1 MIDFVNKYNAMVSII
16 VPIYKVEDYIKECI
30 DSILAQ
36 TYPDFELILVDD
48 GSPDNCGS
56 ICDEYAKDDDRI
68 KVVHK
73 QNGGLTSARNAGLK
87 VSKGEWIM
95 HVDGD
100 DWIEPDMLEN
110 LVMTAEK
117 NNAEIVFG
125 DFNKY
130 GPYAGVKQLPSW
142 NDNKFESMSNYIA
155 YMMTTIWGSIAKR
168 SLYTDNSLKSPES
181 ISYCED
187 FHLIVRLCHF
197 AKKIVNVHRP
207 FYHYR
212 YRPTSI
218 VANMS
223 KRTEADE
230 QWAYQDTIRF
240 FKEQGV
246 YEDYRKVMSWRV
258 LKGAQEL
265 LLTPS
270 EHQRFLELFKDG
282 REFIFSC
289 PFVNKKIK
297 MLAWMLTHNLRP
309 AVVLF
314 DRMRS
319 MIGR

>member
-1 MIDFVNKYNAMVSII
+1 MSTVSII
-16 VPIYKVEDYIKECI
+16 VPIYKVEDYIRECI

-48 GSPDNCGS
+48 GSPDICGR
-56 ICDEYAKDDDRI
+56 ICDDYAKGDNRI

-73 QNGGLTSARNAGLK
+73 VNGGLTSARNAGLE
-87 VSKGEWIM
+87 VAKGDWIM

-100 DWIEPDMLEN
+100 DWIEPDMIKSLIEAAQATGAD
-110 LVMTAEK
+110 L
-117 NNAEIVFG
+117 VFG
-125 DFNKY
+125 DFTKY
-130 GPYAGVKQLPSW
+130 GPYAGYYKLPTWSS
-142 NDNKFESMSNYIA
+142 DKIKSMSKYIA

-168 SLYTDNSLKSPES
+168 SLYADHSLKSPEG

-197 AKKIVNVHRP
+197 AKKVVNVHRP

-218 VANMS
+218 MSNMS
-223 KRTEADE
+223 RKTEADE

-258 LKGAQEL
+258 LKSAQEL
-265 LLTPS
+265 LLDPAG
-270 EHQRFLELFKDG
+270 HKRFMGLFNDG

-289 PFVNKKIK
+289 PFVNRKIK

-309 AVVLF
+309 AVVVF

>member
-1 MIDFVNKYNAMVSII
+1 MVSVI
-16 VPIYKVEDYIKECI
+16 VPVYKVEDYIRECI

-48 GSPDNCGS
+48 GSPDNCGR
-56 ICDEYAKDDDRI
+56 ICDDYAKGDNRI

-73 QNGGLTSARNAGLK
+73 VNGGLTSARNAGLD
-87 VSKGEWIM
+87 VAKGEWIM

-100 DWIEPDMLEN
+100 DWIDPDMIESLIEAAQATGAD
-110 LVMTAEK
+110 L
-117 NNAEIVFG
+117 VFG
-125 DFNKY
+125 DFTKY
-130 GPYAGVKQLPSW
+130 GPYAGYYKLPTWSS
-142 NDNKFESMSNYIA
+142 DKRESISNYIA
-155 YMMTTIWGSIAKR
+155 YMMTTIWGSISKR
-168 SLYTDNSLKSPES
+168 SIYADHSLKSPEG

-197 AKKIVNVHRP
+197 AKKVVNVHRS

-218 VANMS
+218 MSNMNG
-223 KRTEADE
+223 KTEADE
-230 QWAYQDTIRF
+230 QWVNQDTIRF
-240 FKEQGV
+240 FKDQGV

-258 LKGAQEL
+258 LKSAQEL
-265 LLTPS
+265 LLDPAG
-270 EHQRFLELFKDG
+270 HKRFMGLFNDG

-289 PFVNKKIK
+289 PFVNRKIK

-309 AVVLF
+309 AVVVF

>member
-1 MIDFVNKYNAMVSII
+1 MSTVSII
-16 VPIYKVEDYIKECI
+16 VPIYKVEDYIRECI

-36 TYPDFELILVDD
+36 TYSDFELILVDD
-48 GSPDNCGS
+48 GSPDSCGR
-56 ICDEYAKDDDRI
+56 ICDDYAKRDNRI

-73 QNGGLTSARNAGLK
+73 VNGGLTSARNAGLE
-87 VSKGEWIM
+87 VAKGEWIM

-100 DWIEPDMLEN
+100 DWIEPDMIESLIQAAQATGAD
-110 LVMTAEK
+110 L
-117 NNAEIVFG
+117 VFG
-125 DFNKY
+125 DFTKY
-130 GPYAGVKQLPSW
+130 GPYAGYYKLPTWSS
-142 NDNKFESMSNYIA
+142 DKIKSMSKYIA

-168 SLYTDNSLKSPES
+168 SLYADHSLKSPEG

-197 AKKIVNVHRP
+197 AKKVVNVHRP

-218 VANMS
+218 MSNMS
-223 KRTEADE
+223 RKTEADE

-258 LKGAQEL
+258 LKSAQEL
-265 LLTPS
+265 LLDPAD
-270 EHQRFLELFKDG
+270 HKRFMELFNDG

-289 PFVNKKIK
+289 PFVNRKIK

-309 AVVLF
+309 AVVVF

>member
-1 MIDFVNKYNAMVSII
+1 MSTVSII
-16 VPIYKVEDYIKECI
+16 VPIYKVEDYIRECI

-48 GSPDNCGS
+48 GSPDDCGR
-56 ICDEYAKDDDRI
+56 ICDDYAKRDNRI

-73 QNGGLTSARNAGLK
+73 VNGGLTSARNAGLE
-87 VSKGEWIM
+87 VAKGEWIM

-100 DWIEPDMLEN
+100 DWIEPDMIESLIQAAQVTGAD
-110 LVMTAEK
+110 L
-117 NNAEIVFG
+117 VFG
-125 DFNKY
+125 DFMKY
-130 GPYAGVKQLPSW
+130 GPGQGHYRFPDWVEEKHDSLCRFISYSW
-142 NDNKFESMSNYIA
+142 
-155 YMMTTIWGSIAKR
+155 TILCGSLIKR
-168 SLYTDNSLKSPES
+168 ILYTDNQLKSPEG

-197 AKKIVNVHRP
+197 ANKVVNVHRP

-218 VANMS
+218 MSNMS
-223 KRTEADE
+223 RKTEADE
-230 QWAYQDTIRF
+230 QWVYQDTIRF

-258 LKGAQEL
+258 LKSAQEL
-265 LLTPS
+265 LLDPAG
-270 EHQRFLELFKDG
+270 HKRFMELFNDG

-289 PFVNKKIK
+289 PFVNRKIK
-297 MLAWMLTHNLRP
+297 MLAWMMTHNLRL
-309 AVVLF
+309 AVVVF

-319 MIGR
+319 MTGR

>member
-1 MIDFVNKYNAMVSII
+1 MSTVSII
-16 VPIYKVEDYIKECI
+16 VPVYKVEDYIRECL

-36 TYPDFELILVDD
+36 TYPYFELILVDD
-48 GSPDNCGS
+48 GSPDNCGR
-56 ICDEYAKDDDRI
+56 ICDDYAKGDNRI

-73 QNGGLTSARNAGLK
+73 VNGGISSARNAGLE
-87 VSKGEWIM
+87 VAKGEWIM

-100 DWIEPDMLEN
+100 DWIEPDMIESLIEAAQITGADM
-110 LVMTAEK
+110 V
-117 NNAEIVFG
+117 IG
-125 DFNKY
+125 DFVKY
-130 GPYAGVKQLPSW
+130 GPSAGYNKLPTWSS
-142 NDNKFESMSNYIA
+142 DKKKSMTNYIA
-155 YMMTTIWGSIAKR
+155 YVMTTIWGSIAKR
-168 SLYTDNSLKSPES
+168 SLYADHSLKSPDG

-197 AKKIVNVHRP
+197 ANKIVNVHRP

-218 VANMS
+218 MSNMNG
-223 KRTEADE
+223 KTEADE
-230 QWAYQDTIRF
+230 QWVYQDTIRF

-258 LKGAQEL
+258 LKSAQEL
-265 LLTPS
+265 LLDPAG
-270 EHQRFLELFKDG
+270 HKRFMELFNDG

-309 AVVLF
+309 AVVVF

>member
-1 MIDFVNKYNAMVSII
+1 MAEVSII
-16 VPIYKVEDYIKECI
+16 VPIYNIEQYVGKCI
-30 DSILAQ
+30 ESILAQ

-48 GSPDNCGS
+48 GSPDDCGR
-56 ICDEYAKDDDRI
+56 ICDEYGERDERI
-68 KVVHK
+68 KVIHK
-73 QNGGLTSARNAGLK
+73 KNGGLTSARNAGL
-87 VSKGEWIM
+87 SEAEGEWIM

-100 DWIEPDMLEN
+100 DWIEPDMLES
-110 LVMTAEK
+110 LIGAAQVTGADL
-117 NNAEIVFG
+117 VFG
-125 DFNKY
+125 DFMKY
-130 GPYAGVKQLPSW
+130 GPYAGYFKLPTWSG
-142 NDNKFESMSNYIA
+142 DKRESMSNYIA

-168 SLYTDNSLKSPES
+168 SLYIDNSLKSPEG

-197 AKKIVNVHRP
+197 AKKVVNVHRP

-218 VANMS
+218 MS
-223 KRTEADE
+223 NLNKKTEADE
-230 QWAYQDTIRF
+230 QWVYQDTIRF

-258 LKGAQEL
+258 LKSAQEL
-265 LLTPS
+265 LLDPAG
-270 EHQRFLELFKDG
+270 HKRFMELFNDG

-289 PFVNKKIK
+289 PFVNRKIK

-309 AVVLF
+309 AVVVF

>member
-1 MIDFVNKYNAMVSII
+1 MMVSVI
-16 VPIYKVEDYIKECI
+16 VPIYKIPEYLSCCI

-48 GSPDNCGS
+48 GCPDDCGR
-56 ICDEYAKDDDRI
+56 ICDDYAKRDNRI

-73 QNGGLTSARNAGLK
+73 VNGGISSARNAGLE
-87 VSKGEWIM
+87 VAKGEWIM

-100 DWIEPDMLEN
+100 DWIEPDMIESLIEAAQITGADM
-110 LVMTAEK
+110 V
-117 NNAEIVFG
+117 IG
-125 DFNKY
+125 DFVKY
-130 GPYAGVKQLPSW
+130 GPSAGYNKLPTWSS
-142 NDNKFESMSNYIA
+142 DKKKSMTNYIA
-155 YMMTTIWGSIAKR
+155 YVMTTIWGSIAKR
-168 SLYTDNSLKSPES
+168 SLYADHSLKSPDG

-197 AKKIVNVHRP
+197 AKKVVNVHRP

-218 VANMS
+218 MSNMS
-223 KRTEADE
+223 RKTEADE

-258 LKGAQEL
+258 LKSAQEL
-265 LLTPS
+265 LLDPAG
-270 EHQRFLELFKDG
+270 HKRFMELFNDG

-289 PFVNKKIK
+289 PFVNRKIK

-309 AVVLF
+309 AVVVF

>member
-1 MIDFVNKYNAMVSII
+1 MSTVSII
-16 VPIYKVEDYIKECI
+16 VPIYKVEDYIRECI

-48 GSPDNCGS
+48 GSPDNCGR
-56 ICDEYAKDDDRI
+56 ICDDYAKGDNRI

-73 QNGGLTSARNAGLK
+73 VNAGLTSARNAGLE
-87 VSKGEWIM
+87 VAKGDWIM

-100 DWIEPDMLEN
+100 DWIEPDMIESLIQAAQATGAD
-110 LVMTAEK
+110 L
-117 NNAEIVFG
+117 VFG
-125 DFNKY
+125 DFTKY
-130 GPYAGVKQLPSW
+130 GPYAGYYKLPTWSS
-142 NDNKFESMSNYIA
+142 DKRESMSKYIA

-168 SLYTDNSLKSPES
+168 SLYADHSLKSPEG

-197 AKKIVNVHRP
+197 AKKVVNVHRP

-218 VANMS
+218 MSNMS
-223 KRTEADE
+223 RKTEADE

-246 YEDYRKVMSWRV
+246 YEDYRRVMSWRV
-258 LKGAQEL
+258 LKGTQDL
-265 LLTPS
+265 LLDPS
-270 EHQRFLELFKDG
+270 EHQRFMELFNDG

-289 PFVNKKIK
+289 PFVNRKIK

-309 AVVLF
+309 AVVVF

>member
-1 MIDFVNKYNAMVSII
+1 MSTVSII
-16 VPIYKVEDYIKECI
+16 VPVYKVEDYIRECL

-36 TYPDFELILVDD
+36 TYPYFELILVDD
-48 GSPDNCGS
+48 GSPDNCGR
-56 ICDEYAKDDDRI
+56 ICDDYAKGDNRI

-73 QNGGLTSARNAGLK
+73 VNGGISSARNAGLE
-87 VSKGEWIM
+87 VAKGEWIM

-100 DWIEPDMLEN
+100 DWIEPDMIESLIEAAQITGADM
-110 LVMTAEK
+110 V
-117 NNAEIVFG
+117 IG
-125 DFNKY
+125 DFVKY
-130 GPYAGVKQLPSW
+130 GPSAGYNKLPTWSS
-142 NDNKFESMSNYIA
+142 DKKKSMTNYIA
-155 YMMTTIWGSIAKR
+155 YVMTTIWGSIAKR
-168 SLYTDNSLKSPES
+168 SLYADHFLKSPED

-187 FHLIVRLCHF
+187 FHLIVRLCHV
-197 AKKIVNVHRP
+197 AKKVANVHRP

-218 VANMS
+218 MSNMS
-223 KRTEADE
+223 RKTEADE

-258 LKGAQEL
+258 LKSAQEL
-265 LLTPS
+265 LLDPAG
-270 EHQRFLELFKDG
+270 HKRFMELFNDG

-289 PFVNKKIK
+289 PFVNRKIK

-309 AVVLF
+309 AVVVF

>member
-1 MIDFVNKYNAMVSII
+1 MSMVSII
-16 VPIYKVEDYIKECI
+16 VPIYNIEGYIRECVG
-30 DSILAQ
+30 SILAQ

-48 GSPDNCGS
+48 GSPDNCGR
-56 ICDEYAKDDDRI
+56 ICDEYAEKDVRI
-68 KVVHK
+68 KVIHK
-73 QNGGLTSARNAGLK
+73 ENGGLTSARNAGLS
-87 VSKGEWIM
+87 VAKGDWIM

-100 DWIEPDMLEN
+100 DWIEPDMIESLIEAAKATEAD
-110 LVMTAEK
+110 L
-117 NNAEIVFG
+117 VFG
-125 DFNKY
+125 DFMKY
-130 GPYAGVKQLPSW
+130 GPYAGNHKLPTWSI
-142 NDNKFESMSNYIA
+142 DKKDTMSRYIA

-168 SLYTDNSLKSPES
+168 SLYTEHSLKSPDGVR
-181 ISYCED
+181 YCED

-218 VANMS
+218 MSNMS
-223 KRTEADE
+223 RKTEADE
-230 QWAYQDTIRF
+230 QWVYQDTIRF

-258 LKGAQEL
+258 LKSAQEL
-265 LLTPS
+265 LLDPTG
-270 EHQRFLELFKDG
+270 HKRFMELFNDG
-282 REFIFSC
+282 KEFIFSC

-297 MLAWMLTHNLRP
+297 MLAWLITHNLRP
-309 AVVLF
+309 VVVMF

>member
-1 MIDFVNKYNAMVSII
+1 MMVSVI
-16 VPIYKVEDYIKECI
+16 VPIYKIPEYLSCCI

-48 GSPDNCGS
+48 GSPDDCGR
-56 ICDEYAKDDDRI
+56 ICDEYAERDVRI
-68 KVVHK
+68 KVIHK
-73 QNGGLTSARNAGLK
+73 KNGGLTSARNAGL
-87 VSKGEWIM
+87 SEASGDWIM
-95 HVDGD
+95 HIDGD
-100 DWIEPDMLEN
+100 DWIEPDMIESLIEAAQVTGAD
-110 LVMTAEK
+110 L
-117 NNAEIVFG
+117 VFG
-125 DFNKY
+125 DFTKY
-130 GPYAGVKQLPSW
+130 GPYAGYHKLPTWSS
-142 NDNKFESMSNYIA
+142 DKRESMSKYIA

-168 SLYTDNSLKSPES
+168 SLYADHSLKSPEG

-197 AKKIVNVHRP
+197 AKKVVNVHRP

-218 VANMS
+218 MSNMS
-223 KRTEADE
+223 RKTEADE

-246 YEDYRKVMSWRV
+246 YEDYRRVMSWRV
-258 LKGAQEL
+258 LKGTQDL
-265 LLTPS
+265 LLDPS
-270 EHQRFLELFKDG
+270 EHQRFMELFNYG

-289 PFVNKKIK
+289 PFVNRKIK
-297 MLAWMLTHNLRP
+297 MLAWMLTHNLRT
-309 AVVLF
+309 AVVVF

>member
-1 MIDFVNKYNAMVSII
+1 MVSVI
-16 VPIYKVEDYIKECI
+16 VPVYKVEDYIRECI

-48 GSPDNCGS
+48 GSPDSCGR
-56 ICDEYAKDDDRI
+56 ICDDYAKGDNRI

-73 QNGGLTSARNAGLK
+73 VNGGISSARNAGLE
-87 VSKGEWIM
+87 VAKGEWIM

-100 DWIEPDMLEN
+100 DWIEPDMIESLIEAAQVTGAD
-110 LVMTAEK
+110 L
-117 NNAEIVFG
+117 VFG
-125 DFNKY
+125 DFMKY
-130 GPYAGVKQLPSW
+130 GPSAGYNKLPTWGS
-142 NDNKFESMSNYIA
+142 DKKKSMSNYLA
-155 YMMTTIWGSIAKR
+155 YTMTTIWGSIAKR
-168 SLYTDNSLKSPES
+168 SLYADHSLKSPEG

-197 AKKIVNVHRP
+197 AKKVVNVHRP

-218 VANMS
+218 MSNMS
-223 KRTEADE
+223 RKTEADE

-258 LKGAQEL
+258 LKSAQEL
-265 LLTPS
+265 LLDPAG
-270 EHQRFLELFKDG
+270 HKRFMELFNDG

-289 PFVNKKIK
+289 PFVNRKIK

-309 AVVLF
+309 AVVVF

>member
-1 MIDFVNKYNAMVSII
+1 MVSII
-16 VPIYKVEDYIKECI
+16 VPIYNIENYIRECI

-36 TYPDFELILVDD
+36 TYPDLELILVDD
-48 GSPDNCGS
+48 GSPDDCGR
-56 ICDEYAKDDDRI
+56 ICDDYAKGNNRI

-73 QNGGLTSARNAGLK
+73 VNGGISSARNAGLE
-87 VSKGEWIM
+87 VAKGEWIM

-100 DWIEPDMLEN
+100 DWIEPDMIESLIEAAQITGAD
-110 LVMTAEK
+110 M
-117 NNAEIVFG
+117 VFG
-125 DFNKY
+125 DFTKY
-130 GPYAGVKQLPSW
+130 GPYAGYYKLPTWSS
-142 NDNKFESMSNYIA
+142 DKIKSMSNYLA
-155 YMMTTIWGSIAKR
+155 YTMTTIWGSIAKR
-168 SLYTDNSLKSPES
+168 SLYADHSLKSPDG

-197 AKKIVNVHRP
+197 ANKIVNVHRP

-218 VANMS
+218 MSNMS
-223 KRTEADE
+223 RKTEADE

-258 LKGAQEL
+258 LKSAQEL
-265 LLTPS
+265 LLDPAG
-270 EHQRFLELFKDG
+270 HKRFMELFNDG

-289 PFVNKKIK
+289 PFVNRKIK

-309 AVVLF
+309 VVAVF

>member
-1 MIDFVNKYNAMVSII
+1 MMVSVI
-16 VPIYKVEDYIKECI
+16 VPIYKIPEYLSCCI

-48 GSPDNCGS
+48 GSPDDCGR
-56 ICDEYAKDDDRI
+56 ICDDYAKRDNRI

-73 QNGGLTSARNAGLK
+73 VNGGLTSARNAGLE
-87 VSKGEWIM
+87 VAKGEWIM

-100 DWIEPDMLEN
+100 DWIEPDMIESLIEAAQITGADM
-110 LVMTAEK
+110 V
-117 NNAEIVFG
+117 IG
-125 DFNKY
+125 DFVKY
-130 GPYAGVKQLPSW
+130 GPSAGYNKLPTWSS
-142 NDNKFESMSNYIA
+142 DKKKSMTNYVA
-155 YMMTTIWGSIAKR
+155 YVMTTIWGSIAKR
-168 SLYTDNSLKSPES
+168 SLYADHSLKSPEG

-197 AKKIVNVHRP
+197 AKKVVNVHRP

-218 VANMS
+218 MSNMNR
-223 KRTEADE
+223 KTEADE

-258 LKGAQEL
+258 LKSAQEL
-265 LLTPS
+265 LLDPAG
-270 EHQRFLELFKDG
+270 HKRFMELFNDG

-289 PFVNKKIK
+289 PFVNRKIK

-309 AVVLF
+309 AVVVF

>member
-1 MIDFVNKYNAMVSII
+1 MSTVSII
-16 VPIYKVEDYIKECI
+16 VPVYKVEDYIRECI

-36 TYPDFELILVDD
+36 TYPYFELILVDD
-48 GSPDNCGS
+48 GSPDNCGR
-56 ICDEYAKDDDRI
+56 ICDDYAKGDNRI

-73 QNGGLTSARNAGLK
+73 VNGGISSARNAGLE
-87 VSKGEWIM
+87 VAKGEWIM

-100 DWIEPDMLEN
+100 DWIEPDMIESLIEAAQITGADM
-110 LVMTAEK
+110 V
-117 NNAEIVFG
+117 IG
-125 DFNKY
+125 DFVKY
-130 GPYAGVKQLPSW
+130 GPSAGYNKLPTWGS
-142 NDNKFESMSNYIA
+142 DKKKSMSNYLA
-155 YMMTTIWGSIAKR
+155 YTMTTIWGSIAKR
-168 SLYTDNSLKSPES
+168 SLYADHSLKSPEG

-197 AKKIVNVHRP
+197 ANKIVNVHRP
-207 FYHYR
+207 FYNYR
-212 YRPTSI
+212 YRSTSI
-218 VANMS
+218 MSNMS
-223 KRTEADE
+223 RKTEADE

-258 LKGAQEL
+258 LKSAQEL
-265 LLTPS
+265 LLNPAG
-270 EHQRFLELFKDG
+270 HKRFMELFNDG

-289 PFVNKKIK
+289 PFVNRKIK

-309 AVVLF
+309 AVVVF

>member
-1 MIDFVNKYNAMVSII
+1 MVSII
-16 VPIYKVEDYIKECI
+16 VPIYNIENYIRECL

-36 TYPDFELILVDD
+36 TYPYFELILVDD
-48 GSPDNCGS
+48 GSPDSCGR
-56 ICDEYAKDDDRI
+56 ICDDYAKGDNRI

-73 QNGGLTSARNAGLK
+73 VNGGISSARNAGLE
-87 VSKGEWIM
+87 VAKGEWIM

-100 DWIEPDMLEN
+100 DWIEPDMIESLIEAAQITGAD
-110 LVMTAEK
+110 M
-117 NNAEIVFG
+117 VFG
-125 DFNKY
+125 DFMKY
-130 GPYAGVKQLPSW
+130 GPSAGYNKLPTWGS
-142 NDNKFESMSNYIA
+142 DKKKSMSNYLA
-155 YMMTTIWGSIAKR
+155 YTMTTIWGSIAKR
-168 SLYTDNSLKSPES
+168 SLYADHSLKSPEG

-197 AKKIVNVHRP
+197 AKKVVDVHRS

-218 VANMS
+218 MSNMNG
-223 KRTEADE
+223 KTEADE
-230 QWAYQDTIRF
+230 QWVYQDTIRF

-258 LKGAQEL
+258 LKSAQEL
-265 LLTPS
+265 LLDPAG
-270 EHQRFLELFKDG
+270 HKRFMELFNDG

-289 PFVNKKIK
+289 PFVNRKIK

-309 AVVLF
+309 AVVVF

>member
-1 MIDFVNKYNAMVSII
+1 MSTVSII
-16 VPIYKVEDYIKECI
+16 VPVYKVEDYIRECL

-36 TYPDFELILVDD
+36 TYPYFELILVDD
-48 GSPDNCGS
+48 GSPDNCGR
-56 ICDEYAKDDDRI
+56 ICDDYAKGDNRI

-73 QNGGLTSARNAGLK
+73 VNGGISSARNAGLE
-87 VSKGEWIM
+87 VAKGEWIM

-100 DWIEPDMLEN
+100 DWIESDMIESLIEAAQITGADM
-110 LVMTAEK
+110 V
-117 NNAEIVFG
+117 IG
-125 DFNKY
+125 DFVKY
-130 GPYAGVKQLPSW
+130 GPSAGYNKLPTWSS
-142 NDNKFESMSNYIA
+142 DKKKSMTNYIA
-155 YMMTTIWGSIAKR
+155 YVMTTIWGSIAKR
-168 SLYTDNSLKSPES
+168 SLYADHSLKSPDG

-197 AKKIVNVHRP
+197 ANKIVNVHRP

-218 VANMS
+218 MSNMNG
-223 KRTEADE
+223 KTEADE
-230 QWAYQDTIRF
+230 QWVYQDTIRF

-258 LKGAQEL
+258 LKSAQEL
-265 LLTPS
+265 LLDPAG
-270 EHQRFLELFKDG
+270 HKRFMELFNDG

-289 PFVNKKIK
+289 PFVNRKIK

-309 AVVLF
+309 VVAVF

>member
-1 MIDFVNKYNAMVSII
+1 MSTVSII
-16 VPIYKVEDYIKECI
+16 VPIYKVEDYIRECI

-48 GSPDNCGS
+48 GSPDDCGR
-56 ICDEYAKDDDRI
+56 ICDDYAKGDNRI

-73 QNGGLTSARNAGLK
+73 VNGGISSARNAGLE
-87 VSKGEWIM
+87 VAKGEWIM

-100 DWIEPDMLEN
+100 DWIEPDMIESLIEAAQITGADM
-110 LVMTAEK
+110 V
-117 NNAEIVFG
+117 IG
-125 DFNKY
+125 DFVKY
-130 GPYAGVKQLPSW
+130 GPSAGYNKLPTWSS
-142 NDNKFESMSNYIA
+142 DKKKSMTNYIA
-155 YMMTTIWGSIAKR
+155 YVMTTIWGSIAKR
-168 SLYTDNSLKSPES
+168 SLYADHSLKSPDG

-197 AKKIVNVHRP
+197 ANKIVNVHRP

-218 VANMS
+218 MSNMNG
-223 KRTEADE
+223 KTEADE
-230 QWAYQDTIRF
+230 QWVYQDTIRF

-258 LKGAQEL
+258 LKSAQEL
-265 LLTPS
+265 LLDPAG
-270 EHQRFLELFKDG
+270 HKRFMELFNDG

-289 PFVNKKIK
+289 PFVNRKIK

-309 AVVLF
+309 VVAVF

>member
-1 MIDFVNKYNAMVSII
+1 MVSII
-16 VPIYKVEDYIKECI
+16 VPIYNIEGYIRECI

-48 GSPDNCGS
+48 GSPDNCGR
-56 ICDEYAKDDDRI
+56 ICDEYAEKDVRI
-68 KVVHK
+68 KVIHK
-73 QNGGLTSARNAGLK
+73 ENGGLTSARNAGLS
-87 VSKGEWIM
+87 VAKGDWIM

-100 DWIEPDMLEN
+100 DWIEPDMIESLIEAAKVTEAD
-110 LVMTAEK
+110 L
-117 NNAEIVFG
+117 VFG
-125 DFNKY
+125 DFMKY
-130 GPYAGVKQLPSW
+130 GPYAGNHKLPTWSI
-142 NDNKFESMSNYIA
+142 DKKDSMSRYIA

-168 SLYTDNSLKSPES
+168 SLYTEHCLKSPDGV
-181 ISYCED
+181 SYCED

-218 VANMS
+218 MSNMS
-223 KRTEADE
+223 RKTESDE
-230 QWAYQDTIRF
+230 QWVYQDTIRF

-246 YEDYRKVMSWRV
+246 YEDYRKVMSWRT
-258 LKGAQEL
+258 LKSTQEL
-265 LLTPS
+265 LLDPS
-270 EHQRFLELFKDG
+270 EHHRFMELFNDG
-282 REFIFSC
+282 KEFIFSC

-297 MLAWMLTHNLRP
+297 ILAWMITHNLRP
-309 AVVLF
+309 AVVMF

>member
-1 MIDFVNKYNAMVSII
+1 MSTVSII
-16 VPIYKVEDYIKECI
+16 VPIYKVEDYIRECT

-48 GSPDNCGS
+48 GSPDDCGR
-56 ICDEYAKDDDRI
+56 ICDDYAKGDNRI

-73 QNGGLTSARNAGLK
+73 VNGGISSARNAGLE
-87 VSKGEWIM
+87 VAKGEWIM

-100 DWIEPDMLEN
+100 DWIEPDMIESLIEAAQITGSD
-110 LVMTAEK
+110 M
-117 NNAEIVFG
+117 VFG
-125 DFNKY
+125 DFMKY
-130 GPYAGVKQLPSW
+130 GPSAGYNKLPTWSS
-142 NDNKFESMSNYIA
+142 DKKKSMTNYIA
-155 YMMTTIWGSIAKR
+155 YVMTTIWGSIAKR
-168 SLYTDNSLKSPES
+168 SLYADHSLKSPDG

-197 AKKIVNVHRP
+197 ANKIVNVHRP

-218 VANMS
+218 MSNMNG
-223 KRTEADE
+223 KTEADE
-230 QWAYQDTIRF
+230 QWVYQDTIRF

-258 LKGAQEL
+258 LKSAQEL
-265 LLTPS
+265 LLDPAG
-270 EHQRFLELFKDG
+270 HKRFMELFNDG

-289 PFVNKKIK
+289 PFVNRKIK

-309 AVVLF
+309 AVVVF

>member
-1 MIDFVNKYNAMVSII
+1 MSTVSII
-16 VPIYKVEDYIKECI
+16 VPVYKVEDYIRECL

-36 TYPDFELILVDD
+36 TYPYFELILVDD
-48 GSPDNCGS
+48 GSPDNCGR
-56 ICDEYAKDDDRI
+56 ICDDYAKGDNRI

-73 QNGGLTSARNAGLK
+73 VNGGISSARNAGLE
-87 VSKGEWIM
+87 VAKGEWIM

-100 DWIEPDMLEN
+100 DWIEPDMIESLIEAAQITGADM
-110 LVMTAEK
+110 V
-117 NNAEIVFG
+117 IG
-125 DFNKY
+125 DFVKY
-130 GPYAGVKQLPSW
+130 GPSAGYNKLPTWSS
-142 NDNKFESMSNYIA
+142 DKKKSMTNYIA
-155 YMMTTIWGSIAKR
+155 YVMTTIWGSIAKR
-168 SLYTDNSLKSPES
+168 SLYADHSLKSPDG

-197 AKKIVNVHRP
+197 ANKIVNVHRP

-218 VANMS
+218 MS
-223 KRTEADE
+223 NLNKKTEADE
-230 QWAYQDTIRF
+230 QWVYQDTIRF

-258 LKGAQEL
+258 LKSAQEL
-265 LLTPS
+265 LLDPAG
-270 EHQRFLELFKDG
+270 HKRFMELFNDG

-289 PFVNKKIK
+289 PFVNRKIK
-297 MLAWMLTHNLRP
+297 MLAWMLTHKLRP
-309 AVVLF
+309 VVAVF